1 MKTKCTNGNTV
12 ESWYDRKTRS
22 TVVRVIAACGN
33 QLGDA
38 DYCGCRDTAKH
49 ARRVAIK
56 DNGGR
61 K

>member
-1 MKTKCTNGNTV
+1 MKILCQNGNTV

-22 TVVRVIAACGN
+22 IVVRVINADHK

-49 ARRVAIK
+49 ARQMAVK